1 MILEELWNWF
11 HNFLSYG
18 WFIMIFLMLKA
29 FLKLIKE
36 FLKNKNIN
44 QWHMEASGH
53 AMWHADVSMTS
64 ARGSASADVN
74 MAYADV
80 SVER

>member
-1 MILEELWNWF
+1 
-11 HNFLSYG
+11 
-18 WFIMIFLMLKA
+18 
-29 FLKLIKE
+29 
-36 FLKNKNIN
+36 
-44 QWHMEASGH
+44 MEASGH
-53 AMWHADVSMTS
+53 ATWYADVSMMS